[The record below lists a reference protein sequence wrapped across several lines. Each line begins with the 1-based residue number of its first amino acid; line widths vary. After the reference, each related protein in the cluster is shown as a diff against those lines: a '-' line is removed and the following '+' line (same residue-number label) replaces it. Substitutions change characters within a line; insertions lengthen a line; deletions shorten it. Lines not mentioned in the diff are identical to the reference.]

1 MTAQLPGDE
10 SPVGRSHTAASYL
23 AEFVSGYGVRPRRM
37 VCSLALL
44 FMVFFS
50 VTWLLVSNA
59 TGSGVN
65 YQETG
70 AAGRDVSS
78 GGSDLLRLAQFAAL
92 SLVSPQ
98 LNQFSPYGWMIPLSL
113 LYFSLSACL
122 LALLF
127 SSLFVTILSE

>member
-1 MTAQLPGDE
+1 M
-10 SPVGRSHTAASYL
+10 
-23 AEFVSGYGVRPRRM
+23 VS
-37 VCSLALL
+37 SLALL
-44 FMVFFS
+44 FMAFFS
-50 VTWLLVSNA
+50 ATWLLVEGA
-59 TGSGVN
+59 TDSGVT
-65 YQETG
+65 YQEAG
-70 AAGRDVSS
+70 AVGRDMGS

-113 LYFSLSACL
+113 LYFALSACL